1 LEEKKREFFIGIS
14 LRSLAD
20 PKQIGR
26 RVLYL
31 EQNSDVRALLTSDLV
46 SSESFCTCF
55 TLRVFDRDRER

>member
-1 LEEKKREFFIGIS
+1 MEKGEFFIGIS

-20 PKQIGR
+20 PKLIGQ

-31 EQNSDVRALLTSDLV
+31 ELNSDGGVLLTSDLV
-46 SSESFCTCF
+46 GFESFCTCV